1 MTMSTK
7 DNTIYFQGKEISIN
21 NSMLLFL
28 GSGIIDGNEYAL
40 WSLVAFNGKRIND
53 SENSEIYLDIEFA
66 TPLNHTQTGTIQL
79 LSSDD
84 ELFFSKVHHIRIGG
98 ENIKVEKQETGTIQL
113 LEFSKTADSISYKS
127 VVVIDGSL
135 LEVSYKGI
143 TKLIVMQ

>member
-28 GSGIIDGNEYAL
+28 GSGIIDGKEYAL

-79 LSSDD
+79 LNSDD

-113 LEFSKTADSISYKS
+113 LEFSKTADNIYYKS

-135 LEVSYKGI
+135 LEVYYKGI

>member
-1 MTMSTK
+1 MNIK
-7 DNTIYFQGKEISIN
+7 ENTIYFHGKEFSIN

-28 GSGIIDGNEYAL
+28 GSGIIDGKEYAL

-66 TPLNHTQTGTIQL
+66 TPLTYTEKGTIQL
-79 LSSDD
+79 LVVDD
-84 ELFFSKVHHIRIGG
+84 ELLFSKIHHIRIGG

-127 VVVIDGSL
+127 VVVIDDSL
-135 LEVSYKGI
+135 LEVSYSGI

>member
-1 MTMSTK
+1 MNIK
-7 DNTIYFQGKEISIN
+7 ENTIYFHGKEFSIN

-28 GSGIIDGNEYAL
+28 GSGIIDGKEYAL

-66 TPLNHTQTGTIQL
+66 TPLTYTEKGTIQL
-79 LSSDD
+79 LAVDD
-84 ELFFSKVHHIRIGG
+84 ELFFSKIHHIRIGG

-113 LEFSKTADSISYKS
+113 LEFSKTD
-127 VVVIDGSL
+127 DSL
-135 LEVSYKGI
+135 LEVSYSGI